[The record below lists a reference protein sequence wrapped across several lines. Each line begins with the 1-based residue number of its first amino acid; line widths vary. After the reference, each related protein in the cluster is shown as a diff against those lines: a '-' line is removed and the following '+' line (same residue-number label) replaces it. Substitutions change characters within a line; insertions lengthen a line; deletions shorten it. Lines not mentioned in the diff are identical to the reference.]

1 MKRLHPSALVSAV
14 LLYVLLAVLGA
25 LVASIVPWL
34 LAFGEEHPRLAALI
48 WLGLVLS
55 PVYSVATGHHVVHAV
70 LDGVDPGRRKLRRGL
85 LPGVPS
91 WWAGVYGWL
100 VTVMS
105 TLVAAFLMSAL
116 FPPERRGL
124 FESLASMVPHNA
136 SVTVHTAIW
145 IGCATLL
152 YQFERV
158 ARAKAAE

>member
-1 MKRLHPSALVSAV
+1 MKRLHPTALVSAV

-25 LVASIVPWL
+25 VVASIVPWL
-34 LAFGEEHPRLAALI
+34 LEFGEEHPRLAALI
-48 WLGLVLS
+48 WLGLLLS
-55 PVYSVATGHHVVHAV
+55 PVYAVAVGHHVVHAV
-70 LDGVDPGRRKLRRGL
+70 LDGVDPARRKHARGL
-85 LPGVPS
+85 FPGVPS

-116 FPPERRGL
+116 FPPRSL
-124 FESLASMVPHNA
+124 FASLASMVPHDA

-145 IGCATLL
+145 IACATLL

-158 ARAKAAE
+158 ARSNAAE